1 MRTTIDLPE
10 DLVNEAMEVTKC
22 RTKTELIKMAL
33 KDIIVR
39 EKIKNL
45 KFYYGKVP
53 LDIDLDLVRER

>member
-10 DLVNEAMEVTKC
+10 DLVNEAMVVTKC

-45 KFYYGKVP
+45 KSYYGKIV
-53 LDIDLDLVRER
+53 LDIDLDLVRDR